1 MILQTLIAKSVN
13 VFFTHQNI
21 YFFIF
26 GPGRYLIDDLKFI
39 SQGNFGYFY
48 ITQESIIKA
57 APKTNPMAEQIKSDA
72 GDNNQIEF
80 RNCNFSKPIFR
91 RFQDPERALF

>member
-26 GPGRYLIDDLKFI
+26 GPGRYLINDLKLI
-39 SQGNFGYFY
+39 SQGNFGCFY
-48 ITQESIIKA
+48 TTQESIIKA
-57 APKTNPMAEQIKSDA
+57 TPQNQSD
-72 GDNNQIEF
+72 GRTDQM
-80 RNCNFSKPIFR
+80 R
-91 RFQDPERALF
+91 RRGQ